1 MLVKKL
7 ILFVTLPLTLQTM
20 NLQAAEIKGVG
31 FDDSC
36 RLGDITL
43 LLRGTGVLR
52 YLVFID
58 AYVAAFYLQE
68 EVPSQKALSDVPK
81 RLEIQYFHKIKAK
94 DFAASTTKLIDKK
107 LKKQL
112 LGAP

>member
-20 NLQAAEIKGVG
+20 NLQAAEIK
-31 FDDSC
+31 
-36 RLGDITL
+36 
-43 LLRGTGVLR
+43 
-52 YLVFID
+52 
-58 AYVAAFYLQE
+58 
-68 EVPSQKALSDVPK
+68 
-81 RLEIQYFHKIKAK
+81 AK